1 MMEKIDIE
9 DILGDIEGLLDGSY
23 VGNDQQ
29 VEKMRELDY
38 KEAQVRALTL
48 IAIQLHEIDI
58 TLLELRR

>member
-9 DILGDIEGLLDGSY
+9 DILDDIEGLLDGSY